1 MWNMIN
7 KRQTDRARKPR
18 SSKFA
23 TKLCRLRAV
32 TNLLLLMTSSAL
44 LSSCGGTG
52 SSHNNN
58 GPLTG
63 NWQFDQLPLQ
73 GGFLVQ
79 NKGSV
84 TGQLTYSVSAQG
96 NVCNSGSASVTG
108 TVSGQ
113 TVSLQAVAGPQ
124 TVSLNGT
131 ISGDGS
137 TMSGTYNSTD
147 GQGCGTAQ
155 SGSSWTAM
163 SVPPL
168 RGNIQGNLHSNG
180 LGQVVSLA
188 NQDFPVTGFLIQG
201 PNIGASSANITG
213 SLNFPGYPCLATAS
227 VNGQIS
233 GNVVILQIIAANG
246 LTVGQIGA
254 PAGSTNPSPVVFQ
267 SSAAGGYVVQ
277 GASGYGLSTKS
288 CKGGNIPGDV
298 GNICLALGTT
308 TACTQPV
315 ALSPAS
321 LIFPPQLLGSPA
333 TTQAITLTNSDPSG
347 AALNNLQ
354 LLFQPQP
361 GSGNFPIS
369 DFDGLPNFTEQDNC
383 TTSPGS
389 SFSLAPQQSC
399 TITVSFSPQQSCPWL
414 PSSAEPSQCPP
425 FLPATVP
432 SPPALSAVLTVTS
445 PTSADTDKSFAV
457 PISGVGLSSLEPSTP
472 ELDFGSQALGESSPS
487 QLVTFT
493 NQNISPVQILPA
505 LSTPPC
511 GTPGQAVVLSRP
523 LISGSVPGLQVV
535 TGSINSDNSTITYIC
550 DLDPTSGQPNF
561 QIRANSDT
569 CSGSVLA
576 PQQSCS
582 IEVSFAPQPGTP
594 QSPAPDYFLELNTL
608 QCTTSTTTNC
618 EIDAGRFPVE
628 LKANLPSPLRMS
640 PGAGLDFGIQ
650 SRFQTSA
657 PLTITLFNDPNDPH
671 SQTVNFTGNLVKGD
685 YAETDNCGSNLGPG
699 SSCTMRI
706 TFTPSAIG
714 FDQGNITITY
724 NAGQTQTV
732 YLRGTGQ

>member
-1 MWNMIN
+1 MGSMIQ
-7 KRQTDRARKPR
+7 KRRTDPARKR
-18 SSKFA
+18 KHSKLGF
-23 TKLCRLRAV
+23 TVFCRLRLVTSLLWVLTSVAV
-32 TNLLLLMTSSAL
+32 
-44 LSSCGGTG
+44 LSSCGSP
-52 SSHNNN
+52 SSSQNK

-63 NWQFDQLPLQ
+63 NWQFSQIPLR

-79 NKGSV
+79 TKESV

-96 NVCNSGSASVTG
+96 NVCNSGSASVNG

-113 TVSLQAVAGPQ
+113 TVTIQVVAGLQ
-124 TVSLNGT
+124 TFSLNGT

-137 TMSGTYNSTD
+137 TMSGTYSSTD

-155 SGSSWTAM
+155 TGVAWTAV

-180 LGQVVSLA
+180 LGQIAGLA

-201 PNIGASSANITG
+201 PNVGASSANITG
-213 SLNFPGYPCLATAS
+213 SLNFQGYPCLASAS
-227 VNGQIS
+227 VNGEIS
-233 GNVVILQIIAANG
+233 GNVVILQVIAANG

-267 SSAAGGYVVQ
+267 SSAAGGYVLQ

-288 CKGGNIPGDV
+288 CSGGNIPGDV

-308 TACTQPV
+308 TACTQPIS
-315 ALSPAS
+315 LSPAA
-321 LIFPPQLLGSPA
+321 LVFPPQLLGSPA
-333 TTQAITLTNSDPSG
+333 TTQTITLTNSDPSD
-347 AALNNLQ
+347 AALSNLQ
-354 LLFQPQP
+354 LLFQSQP
-361 GSGNFPIS
+361 GSSNFQIS
-369 DFDGLPNFTEQDNC
+369 DFNGLPNFTEQDNC
-383 TTSPGS
+383 ATSPGS
-389 SFSLAPQQSC
+389 SFSLAPRQSC

-414 PSSAEPSQCPP
+414 TSSAAPSQCPP
-425 FLPATVP
+425 FLRGNVA
-432 SPPALSAVLTVTS
+432 SPPALSAILTITS
-445 PTSADTDKSFAV
+445 PTSADSDKSFSV
-457 PISGVGLSSLEPSTP
+457 PISGVGLSSVEPSTP
-472 ELDFGSQALGESSPS
+472 ELDFGNQALGESSPP

-493 NQNISPVQILPA
+493 NQNVSPVQILPA
-505 LSTPPC
+505 MSAPAC

-523 LISGSVPGLQVV
+523 LLAGSVSGLQIV

-550 DLDPTSGQPNF
+550 DLDPTSKQPNF
-561 QIRANSDT
+561 QISADT
-569 CSGSVLA
+569 CSGLVLA

-582 IEVSFAPQPGTP
+582 IEVAFVPQPGTP

-608 QCTTSTTTNC
+608 QCTASTTANC

-650 SRFQTSA
+650 STFHTSA

-671 SQTVNFTGNLVKGD
+671 SQTVNFTGNFVKGD
-685 YAETDNCGSNLGPG
+685 YAESDNCGSSLAPG

-706 TFTPSAIG
+706 TFTPGVIG
-714 FDQGNITITY
+714 FDQGSITITY
-724 NAGQTQTV
+724 NAGQTQTI